1 MRLFICFLTIYI
13 HQEVLHLPM
22 PRTFW
27 IVMGVICMFIAAA
40 QDALELERKG
50 N

>member
-1 MRLFICFLTIYI
+1 MRLFICFLVIYV

-27 IVMGVICMFIAAA
+27 IVVGVIALFVAGA
-40 QDALELERKG
+40 QDGMELNREG